1 MISVLNE
8 VFPQDTFSNFTL
20 APTDMRV
27 QLAVSVFESNKLL
40 REEFLDGAE
49 FEVRRFS
56 EQVFLSD
63 ELFVEIVQ
71 GCGFCQRQK
80 NTVTAVTFWTIFV
93 SPPKHNRVFLEGIA

>member
-1 MISVLNE
+1 M
-8 VFPQDTFSNFTL
+8 
-20 APTDMRV
+20 PTDMRV
-27 QLAVSVFESNKLL
+27 QLAMSVFESNKLL

-71 GCGFCQRQK
+71 GCGFLSKAKEYCDRSDLLDYICK
-80 NTVTAVTFWTIFV
+80 PSKT
-93 SPPKHNRVFLEGIA
+93 